1 MPTLESK
8 EVETTETEAARH
20 PVGAAVGA
28 FTGKQLGAINGDS
41 TWYKAPATATVVY
54 DPAVAQQLLA
64 AIEAPTEEVT
74 EVEEFIS
81 NEDYRDLLSLAIND
95 AEVWVS
101 QAESLID
108 KIDNGEKIKGTKLNG
123 AVRNGRLEI
132 LRSSLT
138 DVKTAKVIG

>member
-1 MPTLESK
+1 MPTLEL
-8 EVETTETEAARH
+8 ETPTT
-20 PVGAAVGA
+20 
-28 FTGKQLGAINGDS
+28 F
-41 TWYKAPATATVVY
+41 VY
-54 DPAVAQQLLA
+54 DPKVAQQLLA
-64 AIEAPTEEVT
+64 VLEPPAEEVVEI

>member
-1 MPTLESK
+1 MPTLETP
-8 EVETTETEAARH
+8 TT
-20 PVGAAVGA
+20 
-28 FTGKQLGAINGDS
+28 F
-41 TWYKAPATATVVY
+41 VY
-54 DPAVAQQLLA
+54 DPKVAQQLLTVL
-64 AIEAPTEEVT
+64 EPPTEEVV
-74 EVEEFIS
+74 EIEIEEFIS